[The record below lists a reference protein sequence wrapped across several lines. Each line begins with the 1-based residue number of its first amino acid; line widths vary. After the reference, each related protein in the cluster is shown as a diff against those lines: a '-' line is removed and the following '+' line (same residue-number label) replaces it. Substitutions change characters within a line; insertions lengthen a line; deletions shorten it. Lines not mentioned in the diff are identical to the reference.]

1 MAPRLVLDCDPGHDD
16 VVAIALAGRLADLV
30 AVTTVAGNG
39 PLDETTE
46 LARRVTAALGL
57 LVPVHPGA
65 TGPPGA
71 PIAERRH
78 DPLPVGAFSNLG
90 PLGSTGAVEAMVEAV
105 RAVAGTWVVATG
117 PLTNVAAALSTA
129 PDLVDQ
135 LGGLSLM
142 GGRVGAGPPEFNLAT
157 DPRAASTVLAALC
170 RRVLCPIDVTLG
182 VRADAGT
189 VAQLRAL
196 GSPAARLVADA
207 LDASAD
213 RHAQAGDPD
222 GAPLHDPCA
231 LLCVTHPHLFSTEP
245 AEVRI
250 SPDGTLDVAPSAAG
264 DEGAVQ
270 VVRGADPA
278 RILDV
283 VMTVCGS

>member
-1 MAPRLVLDCDPGHDD
+1 
-16 VVAIALAGRLADLV
+16 
-30 AVTTVAGNG
+30 
-39 PLDETTE
+39 
-46 LARRVTAALGL
+46 
-57 LVPVHPGA
+57 
-65 TGPPGA
+65 
-71 PIAERRH
+71 
-78 DPLPVGAFSNLG
+78 
-90 PLGSTGAVEAMVEAV
+90 
-105 RAVAGTWVVATG
+105 
-117 PLTNVAAALSTA
+117 
-129 PDLVDQ
+129 
-135 LGGLSLM
+135 
-142 GGRVGAGPPEFNLAT
+142 
-157 DPRAASTVLAALC
+157 
-170 RRVLCPIDVTLG
+170 
-182 VRADAGT
+182 
-189 VAQLRAL
+189 L

-283 VMTVCGS
+283 VMTVCAP